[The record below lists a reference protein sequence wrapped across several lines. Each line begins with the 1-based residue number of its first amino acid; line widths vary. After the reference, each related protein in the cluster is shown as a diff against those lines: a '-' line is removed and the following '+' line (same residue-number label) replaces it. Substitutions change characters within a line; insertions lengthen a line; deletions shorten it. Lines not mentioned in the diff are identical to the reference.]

1 MFVKYKKG
9 WRSLVYLDKE
19 KSLIKKESNNRVLS
33 TIEKEVNWLK
43 RLNKVG
49 IGPKLIEH
57 NENSFIC
64 EFIEGLEIE
73 QFLKQNNKKEIIKV
87 LKNVLDQCY
96 TLDKLKIDKREM
108 KNPYKHIIISK
119 KVVMIDFERAKYSDK
134 PCNIT
139 GFSQYLISS
148 KIYKILENVGI
159 RFDRKELIKLVKN
172 YKSTYNKK
180 DFDKIKKLI
189 IN

>member
-9 WRSLVYLDKE
+9 WRSVIYLDKE

-49 IGPKLIEH
+49 IGPNLIEF
-57 NENSFIC
+57 NENYFIC
-64 EFIEGLEIE
+64 EFIQGLEIE
-73 QFLKQNNKKEIIKV
+73 PFLKQNNRKEIIKV

-96 TLDKLKIDKREM
+96 ILDKLKIDKREM

-119 KVVMIDFERAKYSDK
+119 KVVMIDFERAKYSEK
-134 PCNIT
+134 PRNIT
-139 GFSQYLISS
+139 CFCQYLISS
-148 KIYKILENVGI
+148 KIYRILKNAGI
-159 RFDRKELIKLVKN
+159 SFDRKELINLVKT
-172 YKSTYNKK
+172 YKSTYNKT
-180 DFDKIKKLI
+180 DLDKIKKLVVK
-189 IN
+189 